1 MLREVYIENLAVI
14 QKASI
19 PFASNFN
26 VFTGETGA
34 GKSILINGI
43 NAILGQRVTKD
54 IVRTGASK
62 AIITALFT
70 DLSQNVID
78 NLLENGIECED
89 GELTITRE
97 ISADG
102 GSVARINGKL
112 TSVSIL
118 KKIGEFLINIHGQHD
133 NQILLIPEKHLDI
146 LDGFSGDYSCL
157 DQYKESFKALQNI
170 ARKIGELKKI
180 EQNKKER
187 ASYLNQIIQDLEE
200 LNLDEDD
207 LKIEDEYNKLK
218 NADLISKSLQTSQFI
233 LNGEE
238 QTSIIDMLVD
248 VEANLNMVEEFIPD
262 IKPILERINSARV
275 ELDDISEEISKKS
288 SEVEIDGQMF
298 DYITNRINILNRL
311 RRVYNTDINGLMKLY
326 SDAVLEIENMNTSID
341 ELKSLNEQKEK
352 LLLEVTEKAKELSNF
367 RKETASNFSKR
378 VTEELLFLDMP
389 NVIIEVKHEK
399 GKLTINGMDNVEFL
413 ISANKGETPKSIAK
427 IASGGELSRIM
438 LALKNVVTDKDDIPT
453 LIFDEIDT
461 GVSGRAAQKIGIK
474 LKEISSIRQVLC
486 VTHLAQI
493 AIMGDNHLLIEKRTI
508 EDRTST
514 NVYQLNFDERKK
526 EIARIM
532 GGENVSELML
542 KNAEEQLIQ
551 AQNLSFNR
559 Q

>member
-70 DLSQNVID
+70 DLSQNAID

-112 TSVSIL
+112 TSVSVL

>member
-70 DLSQNVID
+70 DLSQNAID

-311 RRVYNTDINGLMKLY
+311 RRGYNTDINGLMKLY

-514 NVYQLNFDERKK
+514 NVYQLNFEERKK

>member
-112 TSVSIL
+112 TSVSVL

-157 DQYKESFKALQNI
+157 NQYKESFKALQNI

-207 LKIEDEYNKLK
+207 LKIEDEYIKLK
-218 NADLISKSLQTSQFI
+218 NSDLISKSLQTSQFI

-248 VEANLNMVEEFIPD
+248 VEANLNMVEEFIPN

-275 ELDDISEEISKKS
+275 ELDDISEEISKKA
-288 SEVEIDGQMF
+288 SEVEIDAQMF

-389 NVIIEVKHEK
+389 NVIIQVKHEK

>member
-70 DLSQNVID
+70 DLSQNAID

-112 TSVSIL
+112 TSVSVL

-157 DQYKESFKALQNI
+157 NQYKESFKALQNI

-514 NVYQLNFDERKK
+514 NVYQLNFEERKK

>member
-70 DLSQNVID
+70 DLSQNAID

-514 NVYQLNFDERKK
+514 NVYQLNFEERKK

>member
-70 DLSQNVID
+70 DLSKNVTD

-112 TSVSIL
+112 TSVSVL

-157 DQYKESFKALQNI
+157 NQYKESFKALQNI

-207 LKIEDEYNKLK
+207 LKIEDEYIKLK

-275 ELDDISEEISKKS
+275 ELDDISEEISKKA
-288 SEVEIDGQMF
+288 SEVEIDAQMF

-311 RRVYNTDINGLMKLY
+311 RRAYNTDINGLMKLY
-326 SDAVLEIENMNTSID
+326 SEAVLEIENMNTSID

-367 RKETASNFSKR
+367 RKETADNFSKR

-551 AQNLSFNR
+551 AQNLSFNC

>member
-19 PFASNFN
+19 PFTSNFN

-70 DLSQNVID
+70 DLSKNVTD

-112 TSVSIL
+112 TSVSVL

-157 DQYKESFKALQNI
+157 NQYKESFKALQNI

-207 LKIEDEYNKLK
+207 LKIEDEYIKLK

-275 ELDDISEEISKKS
+275 ELDDISEEISKKA
-288 SEVEIDGQMF
+288 SEVEIDAQMF

-367 RKETASNFSKR
+367 RKETADNFSKR

-508 EDRTST
+508 DDRTST

-551 AQNLSFNR
+551 AQNLSFNC

>member
-1 MLREVYIENLAVI
+1 MFSYFT
-14 QKASI
+14 
-19 PFASNFN
+19 FAI
-26 VFTGETGA
+26 VFFTFPEF
-34 GKSILINGI
+34 LPEH
-43 NAILGQRVTKD
+43 LFF
-54 IVRTGASK
+54 
-62 AIITALFT
+62 LFT

-112 TSVSIL
+112 TSVSVL

-157 DQYKESFKALQNI
+157 NQYKESFKALQNI

-207 LKIEDEYNKLK
+207 LKIEDEYIKLK
-218 NADLISKSLQTSQFI
+218 NSDLISKSLQTSQFI

-248 VEANLNMVEEFIPD
+248 VEANLNMVEEFIPN

-275 ELDDISEEISKKS
+275 ELDDISEEISKKA
-288 SEVEIDGQMF
+288 SEVEIDAQMF

-326 SDAVLEIENMNTSID
+326 SEAVLEIENMNTSID

-389 NVIIEVKHEK
+389 NVIIQVKHEK

>member
-70 DLSQNVID
+70 DLSQNAID

-112 TSVSIL
+112 TSVSVL

-311 RRVYNTDINGLMKLY
+311 RRGYNTDINGLMKLY

-389 NVIIEVKHEK
+389 NVIIQVKHEK

-514 NVYQLNFDERKK
+514 NVYQLNFEERKK

>member
-70 DLSQNVID
+70 DLSQNAID

-326 SDAVLEIENMNTSID
+326 SEAVLEIENMNTSID

-367 RKETASNFSKR
+367 RKETADNFSKR

-514 NVYQLNFDERKK
+514 NVYQLNFEERKK

>member
-19 PFASNFN
+19 PFTSNFN

-70 DLSQNVID
+70 DLSKNVTD

-112 TSVSIL
+112 TSVSVL

-146 LDGFSGDYSCL
+146 LDNFSGDYSCL
-157 DQYKESFKALQNI
+157 NQYKESFKALQNI

-275 ELDDISEEISKKS
+275 ELDDISEEISKKA

-311 RRVYNTDINGLMKLY
+311 RRLYNTDINGLMKLY

-514 NVYQLNFDERKK
+514 NVYQLNFEERKK

-542 KNAEEQLIQ
+542 KNAEEQLKQ

>member
-70 DLSQNVID
+70 DLSQNAID

-112 TSVSIL
+112 TSVSVL

-514 NVYQLNFDERKK
+514 NVYQLNFEERKK

>member
-70 DLSQNVID
+70 DLSQNAID

-311 RRVYNTDINGLMKLY
+311 RRGYNTDINGLMKLY

-389 NVIIEVKHEK
+389 NVIIQVKHEK

-514 NVYQLNFDERKK
+514 NVYQLNFEERKK

>member
-275 ELDDISEEISKKS
+275 ELDDISEEISKKA

-311 RRVYNTDINGLMKLY
+311 RRGYNTDINGLMKLY

-389 NVIIEVKHEK
+389 NVIIQVKHEK

-514 NVYQLNFDERKK
+514 NVYQLNFEERKK